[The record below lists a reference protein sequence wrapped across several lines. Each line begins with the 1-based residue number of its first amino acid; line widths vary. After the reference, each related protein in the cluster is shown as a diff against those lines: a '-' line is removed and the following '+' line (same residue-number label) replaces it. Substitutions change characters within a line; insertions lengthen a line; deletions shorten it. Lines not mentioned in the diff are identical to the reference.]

1 MKKILTLFIGLLLI
15 GATAQA
21 QDGLFSFGIKG
32 GIGASNYDLSGP
44 VTGWSTE
51 GTASWHVG
59 GMFRTNIPVLPI
71 YAQVEALY
79 SRVGGTITL
88 QGQGSD
94 DGYVNRFDVPIVV
107 GLKFGLLGISGRVFG
122 GAVAQSNFPE
132 DADDLDYNNFTWGWQ
147 AGIGADIKK
156 LTVDVK
162 YESGSDLISQQLNT
176 PSIKATQWILSVGY
190 FFGG

>member
-1 MKKILTLFIGLLLI
+1 MKKILTLIVGLLLI

-21 QDGLFSFGIKG
+21 QDGLFSLGVKG
-32 GIGASNYDLSGP
+32 GIGASSYNLEGAPS
-44 VTGWSTE
+44 TWTTE
-51 GTASWHVG
+51 GTASWHLG

-71 YAQVEALY
+71 YAQIEALY
-79 SRVGGTITL
+79 SRVGGTINI
-88 QGQGSD
+88 QGVSSD
-94 DGYVNRFDVPIVV
+94 SEYINRFDVPIVV
-107 GLKFGLLGISGRVFG
+107 GLKFGLLGISGRAFG

-132 DADDLDYNNFTWGWQ
+132 SGDDADINNFTWGWQ

-162 YESGSDLISQQLNT
+162 YESGANLSKVTNAPT
-176 PSIKATQWILSVGY
+176 IKATQWILSVGY